1 MTDAVSYEQR
11 DGVALVHLEHP
22 PANPLSPPL
31 IEGLHAAL
39 DEADRSD
46 ARVFVI
52 ASSVPRF
59 FAAGADIKHMASIQ
73 GEEFAAY
80 GRALRA
86 PLERIARSERPSI
99 AAIEGRALGGGLEL
113 ALACTLRVAGR
124 AARFGLP
131 EARLGMIPAAGGTQ
145 RLPALVGRGRALDLI
160 LTAREIDAEEAL
172 AAGLVDRL
180 ADEGQAE
187 ATALELAAAM
197 SALSAAALAS
207 TIRCVARAG
216 EGPLEDG
223 LALEAREVEALR
235 AGPDAHEGIAAFIEK
250 RAPRFA

>member
-172 AAGLVDRL
+172 A
-180 ADEGQAE
+180 
-187 ATALELAAAM
+187 
-197 SALSAAALAS
+197 SA
-207 TIRCVARAG
+207 
-216 EGPLEDG
+216 
-223 LALEAREVEALR
+223 
-235 AGPDAHEGIAAFIEK
+235 
-250 RAPRFA
+250 